1 MDSSL
6 QGVTTFRAARPSDVP
21 FILDSWIKSFRE
33 SPWAGVVPNNQFYA
47 VTREAI
53 EGLLA
58 RGAKLT
64 IACSRA
70 DEDQILG
77 WTCLEPVRDGTACH
91 FTYVKDPYRKR
102 GLATELLTHGTHS
115 PQEGDRRFYTFRTR
129 CSSYFSRTGW
139 VHEPAIAR
147 RK

>member
-1 MDSSL
+1 MDASL
-6 QGVTTFRAARPSDVP
+6 ADLVLFREPRASDVP
-21 FILDSWIKSFRE
+21 FILDSWIRSFRE
-33 SPWAGVVPNNQFYA
+33 SPWAGVIPNNQFYS
-47 VTREAI
+47 VTRDAI

-64 IACSRA
+64 VACSRV

-77 WTCLEPVRDGTACH
+77 WTCLETVRDGTACH
-91 FTYVKDPYRKR
+91 FTYTKDPFRKR
-102 GLATELLTHGTHS
+102 GLATGLITNGSHS

-129 CSSYFSRTGW
+129 CSGYFARSGW

-147 RK
+147 RR